1 MQFVCI
7 RMLITGQYLSN
18 DHTGESRR
26 NRFGAFNFQ
35 TAHGQG
41 FAQLIAAEG
50 RIDVMAQP
58 LF

>member
-7 RMLITGQYLSN
+7 RMLFAGQYLSN
-18 DHTGESRR
+18 DHTGEGRR
-26 NRFGAFNFQ
+26 NRFCAFDFQ
-35 TAHGQG
+35 AAHRQG